1 MKEKS
6 ISTQDRRRKRA
17 LLVFQALIYSYLIGL
32 FSFQMYL
39 YSISDW

>member
-6 ISTQDRRRKRA
+6 ISTQDRRRQRA
-17 LLVFQALIYSYLIGL
+17 LIVFQVLIYSYLIGL
-32 FSFQMYL
+32 FAFQMYL

>member
-6 ISTQDRRRKRA
+6 VSTQDRRRKKA
-17 LLVFQALIYSYLIGL
+17 LLVFQLLIYTYLIGL